1 MGYSHT
7 IQNLEALNNQE
18 ISMIEK
24 ETIQVFESLKSAK
37 YCRLEVFHEDAETT
51 YRISKMKEVFQRYT
65 EKNGN
70 FDYYI
75 NFNGAKCGEGCETFS
90 LNLSG
95 EGDVACVKTSGN
107 AYDIYVCAFILIIFK
122 HCHFKY
128 EINSNGDYDNWMS
141 TINTLKRVSGLTYR
155 MPF

>member
-24 ETIQVFESLKSAK
+24 ETIQVFESLKSANHCGLK
-37 YCRLEVFHEDAETT
+37 VFHEDAETT
-51 YRISKMKEVFQRYT
+51 YRISKMKKVFQRYT

-75 NFNGAKCGEGCETFS
+75 NFNGAEYEEGCETFS

-95 EGDVACVKTSGN
+95 EGDVACVKTSRK
-107 AYDIYVCAFILIIFK
+107 AYDIYVCAFLLIIFK
-122 HCHFKY
+122 HCHCKY
-128 EINSNGDYDNWMS
+128 EIYSDGDYDNWMS

-155 MPF
+155 IPF